1 MNKYKIEDQPV
12 DALYRVMQMRHKIQE
27 KKPEHEWLEWLDQV
41 ENTLRRQ
48 REQMQKMHGS
58 VKSYQHQLE
67 RMQNFT
73 SKGVT
78 EIAEQTEF
86 DE

>member
-27 KKPEHEWLEWLDQV
+27 KKPEHEWLEWLDKV

-48 REQMQKMHGS
+48 REQMQKMHSS